1 MKQLTQNLKDG
12 AMSITDVPA
21 PTSKPG
27 YVLVRTMYSAV
38 SAGTEGKTVSDARK
52 GLVAKAR
59 SRKKEVR
66 MVLDLARTTGVRD
79 TYRIVRNKLDAYSP
93 LGYSCAGR
101 VIAVGEGV
109 TEFRIGDRVACGGAD
124 AAHAEVVSVGRN
136 LCALVPEGVDL
147 RHAAS
152 STIAAIAIQ
161 GLRQSELRL
170 GESALVIGLG
180 LIGQLTMQ
188 LLAAQGCT
196 PIGVD
201 IDERQ
206 LELARSLGF
215 AHCFHADQLG
225 LAGAIMD
232 ITRGIGTD
240 AVIITAGSGSLW
252 PVNFAGVVCR
262 KKGKVVIVGAVPT
275 GFDRKDYYRKE
286 LDLRMSSSYG
296 PGRYDPVY
304 EEQGIDYP
312 IGYVRWTEQR
322 NMQAYLDLLAS
333 GRLNIEPLITHEFPL
348 DQAKAAY
355 DTILARKEHVVGV
368 VLRYTGAEPNKYR
381 HPERSAAD
389 IVDAD
394 LKNTRHPERSA
405 ADKFSVEAQVQ
416 SGAESKGALSKQAK
430 VTNTDEASYAAPST
444 PRPIGSD
451 TETDVTAG
459 RSAQGD
465 VFGND
470 GSGGDT
476 LGASRS
482 AGSPLSSLRSPLPPA
497 RPQVYAPIT
506 APRTAFLG
514 AGSFAQ
520 NMILP
525 NLKGLVDFGSVCT
538 SHGNT
543 AAYIKDKYG
552 FARAV
557 SNAQD
562 VLSDPGTHAVFIMT
576 RHDSHAR
583 YVIDALR
590 AGKDVF
596 VEKPLA
602 LYERELAE
610 IEDAYAAST
619 GRLMLGFNRRFAP
632 QIVEIKKL
640 FRDEQ
645 VKSINYRINAGH
657 VPPEHWVHNP
667 EVGGGRIIG
676 EGCHFIDLCMH
687 IAGAPIVS
695 VQANDTVSG
704 AGLQDT
710 VAITLTFAN
719 GSIASISYFSNGSKQ
734 LPKEQ
739 LEVFCNGTTAVLD
752 DFRELRIYG
761 DSIRKSKLKKQDKG
775 HAAGVR
781 AFVQALR
788 SGAPS
793 PIPFEEI
800 LLSTRATF
808 GVLEAL
814 RERRVVFMDDISF
827 KRGKQTPSP

>member
-1 MKQLTQNLKDG
+1 MKQLTQSLKDG

-21 PTSKPG
+21 PVCKPG
-27 YVLVRTMYSAV
+27 YILIRTHYSAV

-52 GLVAKAR
+52 GLIAKAR

-66 MVLDLARTTGVRD
+66 MVLDLARTSGVRD

-93 LGYSCAGR
+93 LGYSCAGE
-101 VIAVGEGV
+101 VIGVGEGV
-109 TEFRIGDRVACGGAD
+109 TDCRIGDTVACGGAD

-136 LCALVPEGVDL
+136 LCARVPDTVDV
-147 RHAAS
+147 RHAALA
-152 STIAAIAIQ
+152 TIAAIAMQ
-161 GLRQSELRL
+161 GLRQADLRL
-170 GESALVIGLG
+170 GESCAVIGLG

-196 PIGVD
+196 AIGID

-206 LELARSLGF
+206 VALARSLGF
-215 AHCFHADQLG
+215 MHTFNGNQLG
-225 LAGAIMD
+225 LAEAIGD
-232 ITRGIGTD
+232 ITRGTGTD
-240 AVIITAGSGSLW
+240 AVIITAGSSSLW
-252 PVNFAGVVCR
+252 PVNFAGEICR

-275 GFDRKDYYRKE
+275 GFDRKHFYRKE

-304 EEQGIDYP
+304 EKQGIDYP

-333 GRLNIEPLITHEFPL
+333 GHLNIEPLITHEYPL
-348 DQAKAAY
+348 EQAKTAY

-368 VLRYTGAEPNKYR
+368 LLRYTLQENLNHSDLPPLSGERGAGGVSTQSSAL
-381 HPERSAAD
+381 RSA
-389 IVDAD
+389 
-394 LKNTRHPERSA
+394 
-405 ADKFSVEAQVQ
+405 
-416 SGAESKGALSKQAK
+416 
-430 VTNTDEASYAAPST
+430 
-444 PRPIGSD
+444 PR
-451 TETDVTAG
+451 A
-459 RSAQGD
+459 
-465 VFGND
+465 
-470 GSGGDT
+470 
-476 LGASRS
+476 
-482 AGSPLSSLRSPLPPA
+482 PLPTVP
-497 RPQVYAPIT
+497 VGV
-506 APRTAFLG
+506 LG
-514 AGSFAQ
+514 AGGVAQ
-520 NMILP
+520 NIILP
-525 NLKGLVDFGSVCT
+525 NLKGLVGFGGVCT
-538 SHGNT
+538 GHGNT
-543 AAYIKDKYG
+543 SSYVMDKYG
-552 FARAV
+552 FAYATGEAGDIFR
-557 SNAQD
+557 
-562 VLSDPGTHAVFIMT
+562 DPEVDAVFIMT

-583 YVIDALR
+583 YVIEALR

-602 LYERELAE
+602 LKEQELDE
-610 IEDAYAAST
+610 VCEAYAQSSA
-619 GRLMLGFNRRFAP
+619 RLMLGFNRRFAP
-632 QIVEIKKL
+632 QILEIKKL

-667 EVGGGRIIG
+667 EIGGGRIIG

-687 IAGAPIVS
+687 LAGAPIVT

-710 VAITLTFAN
+710 VVINLTFAN

-739 LEVFCNGTTAVLD
+739 LEVFCNGVTCVLD

-761 DSIRKSKLKKQDKG
+761 DSIKKSKLKKQDKG

-781 AFVQALR
+781 AFVHALQTG
-788 SGAPS
+788 SPS
-793 PIPFEEI
+793 PIAFEEI
-800 LLSTRATF
+800 VLSTRATF

-814 RERRVVFMDDISF
+814 RS
-827 KRGKQTPSP
+827 RGLVKF